1 MEQQI
6 SQTSQQT
13 SPGLNWNSDI
23 PVGTPV
29 IYGLHGKCTVTS
41 IETRALAGET
51 QRFYK
56 LERTKSALSRSTRE
70 EPAIWLPVQTAKSR
84 GLRSPMTAEDLAAVQ
99 EIFASREYYFSM
111 KDAWNIVQNKID
123 ETIRNEGCIGMAKA
137 MSFLFVFKRRQIV
150 ASSEANKLSESIQK
164 VFFREI
170 AEITS
175 ETVKQI
181 EDKMNRSMKY
191 KLLADQ

>member
-1 MEQQI
+1 MEQQT

-13 SPGLNWNSDI
+13 PSGLNWNSDI

-29 IYGLHGKCTVTS
+29 IYGLHGKCTVTG

-56 LERTKSALSRSTRE
+56 LERTKSPLSRSSRE
-70 EPAIWLPVQTAKSR
+70 EPAIWLPVQSAKAR
-84 GLRSPMTAEDLAAVQ
+84 GLRAPMTEADLAAAQ
-99 EIFASREYYFSM
+99 EIFSNREYYFSA
-111 KDAWNIVQNKID
+111 KDSWSVIQSKID

-137 MSFLFVFKRRQIV
+137 LSFLFVFKRRQIV

-164 VFFREI
+164 VFFREV
-170 AEITS
+170 AEITG
-175 ETVKQI
+175 ETAKQI
-181 EDKMNRSMKY
+181 EDKMNRSMKF

>member
-1 MEQQI
+1 MEQQT

-13 SPGLNWNSDI
+13 SSGLDWNSDI

-29 IYGLHGKCTVTS
+29 IYGLHGKCTVTG
-41 IETRALAGET
+41 IETRALAGES

-56 LERTKSALSRSTRE
+56 LERAKSPLSRSSRE
-70 EPAIWLPVQTAKSR
+70 EPAIWLPVLSAKAR
-84 GLRSPMTAEDLAAVQ
+84 GLRSPMTGADLVATQ
-99 EIFASREYYFSM
+99 GIFSSREYYFST
-111 KDAWNIVQNKID
+111 KDSWSSVQAKID
-123 ETIRNEGCIGMAKA
+123 ETIRTEGSIGMAKA
-137 MSFLFVFKRRQIV
+137 LSFLFVFKRKQIV

-170 AEITS
+170 AEITG

-181 EDKMNRSMKY
+181 EDNLNRLMKF